1 MKSRADKM
9 GKSTRGQT
17 ITQMIV
23 LLSMWVFFC
32 FPFLALS
39 QNALVEELSEAELA
53 DKKEISVSEL
63 ASLMQQEESEIFLI
77 DLRIVAKDGDEGLLS
92 QESFDPLYVISPSS
106 HIKQNV
112 KKLNFFSC
120 VFDVPLQMTSWTVG
134 KIDMLNC
141 QVNALLTFE
150 NFNGINDLPIQIENC
165 LFSDVFEIKND
176 LKSIGSLKIR
186 NSLFRKNLLI
196 ENTINYLLLSNCCF
210 IADQGLFE
218 MEDPEKTHF
227 QFSIEDQSIGTLDI
241 NRCEFFTNGIPNL
254 FSIDFSGS
262 TIGNLSMFGN
272 KLHSID
278 LSWGTVEKSLLIDSL
293 QVEAYIGILNFDFP
307 DKNTNIPWYNLGG
320 EKLALLYSG
329 ESDLLMPF
337 QAKTN
342 KQLANT
348 LDYNDLISAYTKFNA
363 LFHDRGDIT
372 SANASYV
379 EIKTIETR
387 RQAYIQ
393 EVSPSFNNLINYQL
407 NVFLSKF
414 SDYATNPG
422 KAIKYSLWILF
433 IFTVLYMFSFSGWD
447 KMNYAYY
454 LEQITLF
461 SKYIKN
467 DDPVDRV
474 YPRKENPHENSMD
487 VLKGNY
493 LKAGKKV
500 PRLLKWF
507 GGGLLFIGKFR
518 FEIVPNLIRLFN
530 FQPNEWRSLSNTG
543 KLKSSILIF
552 LISFTFLLYVIVVK
566 FFNSLILSLNSF
578 VVIGFGAL
586 PEGEDGLAM
595 YLSIIEGIIGWFLLM
610 IFTIT
615 LLSQVLQSAG

>member
-1 MKSRADKM
+1 
-9 GKSTRGQT
+9 
-17 ITQMIV
+17 MIV
-23 LLSMWVFFC
+23 FLSMWIFLFLPFFSE
-32 FPFLALS
+32 A
-39 QNALVEELSEAELA
+39 QYNLVEELSEAELA
-53 DKKEISVSEL
+53 EKKEISVSEL
-63 ASLMQQEESEIFLI
+63 ASLIQQEESEIFLI
-77 DLRIVAKDGDEGLLS
+77 DLRIVAKDGDEALLS
-92 QESFDPLYVISPSS
+92 QESFDPLYIISPAS
-106 HIKQNV
+106 HFQQNIKN
-112 KKLNFFSC
+112 LNFFSC
-120 VFDVPLQMTSWTVG
+120 VFDVPLELTSWTVG

-141 QVNALLTFE
+141 QVNAPLTFE
-150 NFNGINDLPIQIENC
+150 NFKKVSDYPIRIENC
-165 LFSDVFEIKND
+165 LFKEVFKFNNEVFPIGELEIQ
-176 LKSIGSLKIR
+176 
-186 NSLFRKNLLI
+186 NSLFKKNLLI
-196 ENTINYLLLSNCCF
+196 ESEVGSLLLQHCCF
-210 IADQGLFE
+210 LADQVLFE
-218 MEDPEKTHF
+218 REDSEKTHF
-227 QFSIEDQSIGTLDI
+227 QFSIKGQSVGTLEI
-241 NRCEFFTNGIPNL
+241 NHCDFFTNAIPNL
-254 FSIDFSGS
+254 FSVDFSKS
-262 TIGNLSMFGN
+262 TIGNLSMFDIE
-272 KLHSID
+272 LHSID

-320 EKLALLYSG
+320 EKLSLLNSSQSALLIPY
-329 ESDLLMPF
+329 
-337 QAKTN
+337 QAKSN
-342 KQLANT
+342 EQLANT

-363 LFHDRGDIT
+363 LFHDRGDIS

-387 RQAYIQ
+387 RQAYVQ
-393 EVSPSFNNLINYQL
+393 EVNPSFNNLINYQL

-422 KAIKYSLWILF
+422 KAIKYSLWVLF

-461 SKYIKN
+461 SRYIKN

-500 PRLLKWF
+500 PRLLRWF
-507 GGGLLFIGKFR
+507 GSGLLYIGKFR

-530 FQPNEWRSLSNTG
+530 FQPNEWRSLSSTG
-543 KLKSSILIF
+543 KLKSGILIF
-552 LISFTFLLYVIVVK
+552 LISFSFLLYVIVVK